1 MLHQHYH
8 LYIYRTRIHASS
20 RQRLLVARSGE
31 RWSIEIQG
39 RGFNSQPEA
48 LELKSNLKPVKTCSN
63 VSSVGLYQT
72 KNVFYLWRRAH
83 ACTLET
89 LDYTIRIGSTPTFLY
104 FDFYEM
110 AFFYKMAIL
119 YRMVIW
125 IYFIDVRWIF
135 RDMIQGL
142 EGVGLT
148 IPTTHIRHIL

>member
-1 MLHQHYH
+1 MNDEVCFVSWFFVSTSRIFCQ
-8 LYIYRTRIHASS
+8 YIC
-20 RQRLLVARSGE
+20 
-31 RWSIEIQG
+31 
-39 RGFNSQPEA
+39 FN
-48 LELKSNLKPVKTCSN
+48 
-63 VSSVGLYQT
+63 
-72 KNVFYLWRRAH
+72 F
-83 ACTLET
+83 TLPPL